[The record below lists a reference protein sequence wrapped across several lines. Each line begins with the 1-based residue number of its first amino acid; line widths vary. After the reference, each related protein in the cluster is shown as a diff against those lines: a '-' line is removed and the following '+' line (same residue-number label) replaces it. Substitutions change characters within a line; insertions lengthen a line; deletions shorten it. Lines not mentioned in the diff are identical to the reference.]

1 MMAQVLGEEM
11 DDEAVLRGEVT
22 PMFFTSA
29 MSNFGVEL
37 FLQQFID
44 FAARPGEAATR
55 KGPAISPSSPQ
66 FTGLIFKLQANMD
79 PKHRD
84 KVAFVRV
91 VSGGCQVWEGEVPP
105 PLLRYSVLQH

>member
-1 MMAQVLGEEM
+1 M
-11 DDEAVLRGEVT
+11 DYEAVLRGEVT